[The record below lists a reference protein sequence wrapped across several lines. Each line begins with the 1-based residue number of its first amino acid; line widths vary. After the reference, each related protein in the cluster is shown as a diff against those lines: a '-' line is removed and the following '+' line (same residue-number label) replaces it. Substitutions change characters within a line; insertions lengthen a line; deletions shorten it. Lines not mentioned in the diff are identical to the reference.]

1 MKALP
6 VLVLED
12 SFLIAASLEDALR
25 RAGHDVTL
33 AASLAEADEI
43 IARTGFT
50 AALLDYM
57 LPDGDSLD
65 LARRL
70 HAGGCKVAVVSGADR
85 DIVPPDP
92 AIAAHFAKPMDDAE
106 LVEWVGSIL
115 RPARPALRVI
125 PGNPIPPGA
134 LLPG

>member
-1 MKALP
+1 MNALP

-12 SFLIAASLEDALR
+12 SFLIAASIEDALR
-25 RAGHDVTL
+25 RAGHLVTL
-33 AASLAEADEI
+33 AGSLAEAEEV
-43 IARTGFT
+43 IARIGFG

-70 HAGGCKVAVVSGADR
+70 HAEGCKVAVVSGADR

-92 AIAAHFAKPMDDAE
+92 AIAAHFAKPMDERE
-106 LVEWVGSIL
+106 LVDWVSRIL
-115 RPARPALRVI
+115 RPQGTDPLADS
-125 PGNPIPPGA
+125 GNSIWPGA
-134 LLPG
+134 LHAG